1 MNEQMSMF
9 TDPLRERALKTIRS
23 AIKSADDID
32 RVFESYYGGSQEG
45 YDFLFD
51 PRTKCFYYADD
62 CFNTYK
68 PEPWVR
74 KITRAEIKRMFI
86 GE

>member
-1 MNEQMSMF
+1 MNEQISMF
-9 TDPLRERALKTIRS
+9 TDPLREMALKTIRS
-23 AIKSADDID
+23 AIKSVDDID
-32 RVFESYYGGSQEG
+32 RIFESYYGGNYKG
-45 YDFLFD
+45 YQFQFD
-51 PRTKCFYYADD
+51 PKKKCFYYSDRH
-62 CFNTYK
+62 FNSYK